1 MNLRPPGPKPGAL
14 PSCAT
19 SRKNG
24 ALGRNRTHNLLIRS
38 QALYPV
44 ELLAHINGAQG
55 RSRTGTDFKV
65 RRILSPVRLPISPPG
80 HSLMEVPTGLEPM
93 MTELQSV
100 ALPTWPRNH
109 FFILFRVSY
118 HAAPLLYAIKIFFA
132 IVFYNFLQSI
142 FYGFKISYVYS
153 SFFDF
158 IFLKKFYEK
167 TLIELLLF
175 TFSIRGC
182 DFYFSPII
190 SHYLSC
196 FSIIVKDFIIFIC
209 SNWII
214 SINSFKV
221 ILR

>member
-1 MNLRPPGPKPGAL
+1 MVGKTGFEP
-14 PSCAT
+14 AT
-19 SRKNG
+19 PWSQTRCTTKLCYFPING

-109 FFILFRVSY
+109 
-118 HAAPLLYAIKIFFA
+118 PLLFLNLKLVYYTKI
-132 IVFYNFLQSI
+132 IDESQYN
-142 FYGFKISYVYS
+142 Y
-153 SFFDF
+153 
-158 IFLKKFYEK
+158 
-167 TLIELLLF
+167 
-175 TFSIRGC
+175 
-182 DFYFSPII
+182 
-190 SHYLSC
+190 
-196 FSIIVKDFIIFIC
+196 
-209 SNWII
+209 
-214 SINSFKV
+214 
-221 ILR
+221 

>member
-1 MNLRPPGPKPGAL
+1 MVGKTGFEP
-14 PSCAT
+14 AT
-19 SRKNG
+19 PWSQTRCTTKLCYFPING

-109 FFILFRVSY
+109 FFLLLRVSY
-118 HAAPLLYAIKIFFA
+118 HAAPLLYVKIFYFA
-132 IVFYNFLQSI
+132 IVFYNFLQ
-142 FYGFKISYVYS
+142 
-153 SFFDF
+153 F
-158 IFLKKFYEK
+158 IFLILKFTRY
-167 TLIELLLF
+167 IQRF
-175 TFSIRGC
+175 
-182 DFYFSPII
+182 
-190 SHYLSC
+190 
-196 FSIIVKDFIIFIC
+196 FI
-209 SNWII
+209 
-214 SINSFKV
+214 
-221 ILR
+221 L

>member
-1 MNLRPPGPKPGAL
+1 MVGKTGFEP
-14 PSCAT
+14 AT
-19 SRKNG
+19 PWSQTRCTTKLCYFPING

-109 FFILFRVSY
+109 SFVLLRVSY
-118 HAAPLLYAIKIFFA
+118 HAAPLLYVNFF
-132 IVFYNFLQSI
+132 ILQ
-142 FYGFKISYVYS
+142 
-153 SFFDF
+153 
-158 IFLKKFYEK
+158 
-167 TLIELLLF
+167 
-175 TFSIRGC
+175 
-182 DFYFSPII
+182 
-190 SHYLSC
+190 
-196 FSIIVKDFIIFIC
+196 
-209 SNWII
+209 
-214 SINSFKV
+214 
-221 ILR
+221 